1 MKSYITSY
9 FESGAIKLNIIDNW
23 FKISVGESILNDSSI
38 LVSLCDST
46 QLEILQTIIQ
56 LNNGVGIFN
65 LPSKIKEGIYFI
77 QIYIQTTKKGIIT
90 SYSGLFFR
98 KDIPICF
105 YKGGYQF
112 VRTVVYENNLC
123 LFNKIKMPSLTS
135 KIINQEIAIL
145 SRNITNGL
153 LSNYQKILAI
163 HDWVAS
169 EIYYDFDSLNNGT
182 YINNDHSAL
191 NVLKSRKTVCQGYT
205 NLTIALLLAIG
216 IPAKGLNCFS
226 LGISTSG
233 GWDLEANL
241 MAESNHIIPIAFYS
255 NRWIIMDV
263 TWDSDNE
270 FSNGKFLKK
279 TGLKISRKYFD
290 TTLDFISN
298 THRFIK

>member
-1 MKSYITSY
+1 MKNYITSY
-9 FESGAIKLNIIDNW
+9 FESEATKLSIVGNM
-23 FKISVGESILNDSSI
+23 FKISLGQSILKDSSI

-46 QLEILQTIIQ
+46 QLEILQIIIP
-56 LNNGVGIFN
+56 LNNRVGIFK
-65 LPSKIKEGIYFI
+65 LPPKINDGIYFI
-77 QIYIQTTKKGIIT
+77 QIYVQTAKKGIAT
-90 SYSGLFFR
+90 SYSGLLFR

-105 YKGGYQF
+105 YKGEYQF

-123 LFNKIKMPSLTS
+123 LFNKIKMPSLTN

-163 HDWVAS
+163 HDWVAT
-169 EIYYDFDSLNNGT
+169 EIYYDFDSLNNGI
-182 YINNDHSAL
+182 YVSNDHSAL
-191 NVLKSRKTVCQGYT
+191 GVLKSRKTVCQGYT

-216 IPAKGLNCFS
+216 IPAKGINCFS
-226 LGISTSG
+226 LGISTNG
-233 GWDLEANL
+233 GWELEANL
-241 MAESNHIIPIAFYS
+241 MAESNHIIPVAFCS

-279 TGLKISRKYFD
+279 TGVDISRKYFD
-290 TTLDFISN
+290 ATLDFISN